1 MTGGQGL
8 NDDAIPGLA
17 DDDTPFWHRALRH
30 TAILLG
36 LLGLWEYVTAAGI
49 ADPLLFPRP
58 SAIVTSFVPLYITR
72 AFVWEHLWVTMATVL
87 AGFAVGT
94 VLGIGLA
101 VIAGLSE
108 TIRRYLKPYIIV
120 LEATPRIAIGP
131 LMLAWLGFGF
141 GAKLA
146 IVTLVCFF
154 APFINTLTAI
164 LSANP
169 AQVELMRSLGAS
181 KWQTLTKAIVP
192 DAMPMIMAGV
202 RLAMAS
208 ALGGA
213 LVAEFIS
220 SNKGMGVLLDN
231 LAAALDMPAA
241 FATLLSLTVIGFVL
255 YALMEAIERRVI
267 FWQND
272 AAMRRV
278 SARRRRAWGARA

>member
-1 MTGGQGL
+1 MMEGGV
-8 NDDAIPGLA
+8 NDDAIRGIP
-17 DDDTPFWHRALRH
+17 DDGDPLWKRALKH
-30 TAILLG
+30 IAILAG
-36 LLGLWEYVTAAGI
+36 LLLVWEFVTAFGY

-58 SAIVTSFVPLYITR
+58 SHIFGSFVPLYVTK
-72 AFVWEHLWVTMATVL
+72 ALVWEHLWVTMATVL
-87 AGFAVGT
+87 AGFVVGT
-94 VLGIGLA
+94 ALGIFLA

-108 TIRRYLKPYIIV
+108 TVHRYMKPYVIV

-154 APFINTLTAI
+154 APFVNTLTAI

-181 KWQTLTKAIVP
+181 KWQTMTKAIIP
-192 DAMPMIMAGV
+192 EAMPMIMAGI
-202 RLAMAS
+202 RMAMAS

-231 LAAALDMPAA
+231 LTAMLNMSGA
-241 FATLLSLTVIGFVL
+241 FATLLSLTIIGYFL
-255 YALMEAIERRVI
+255 YAVMEAIEGRVI
-267 FWQND
+267 FWQNE
-272 AAMRRV
+272 AGMRRV
-278 SARRRRAWGARA
+278 SARRKRQWRMAA

>member
-1 MTGGQGL
+1 MIEGGM
-8 NDDAIPGLA
+8 NDDAIPGLPA
-17 DDDTPFWHRALRH
+17 DDSPLWKRALKH
-30 TAILLG
+30 LAILVS
-36 LLGLWEYVTAAGI
+36 LLAVWEFVTASGM

-58 SAIVTSFVPLYITR
+58 SHIFASFVPLYVTQAI
-72 AFVWEHLWVTMATVL
+72 VWEHLWITMGTVL
-87 AGFAVGT
+87 AGFVVGT
-94 VLGIGLA
+94 ALGIFLA

-108 TIRRYLKPYIIV
+108 TVHRYMKPYVIV

-192 DAMPMIMAGV
+192 DAMPMIMAGI
-202 RLAMAS
+202 RMAMAS

-231 LAAALDMPAA
+231 LAAMLNMAGA
-241 FATLLSLTVIGFVL
+241 FATLLSLTVIGYFL
-255 YALMEAIERRVI
+255 YAVMESIEDRVI
-267 FWQND
+267 FWQNERGL
-272 AAMRRV
+272 RRIA
-278 SARRRRAWGARA
+278 ARRRRQWEARA

>member
-1 MTGGQGL
+1 MIQGNM
-8 NDDAIPGLA
+8 NDDAIPGLPQ
-17 DDDTPFWHRALRH
+17 DDSPPWKRVLKH
-30 TAILLG
+30 TAILLS
-36 LLGLWEYVTAAGI
+36 LLAVWEFVTAFGY

-58 SAIVTSFVPLYITR
+58 SAIFGSFVPLYVTR
-72 AFVWEHLWVTMATVL
+72 GIVWEHLWVTMSTVL
-87 AGFAVGT
+87 AGFVVGT
-94 VLGIGLA
+94 LLGIFLA
-101 VIAGLSE
+101 VLAGLSE
-108 TIRRYLKPYIIV
+108 TIHRYMKPYVII

-181 KWQTLTKAIVP
+181 KWQTLTKTIVP
-192 DAMPMIMAGV
+192 DAMPMIMAGI
-202 RLAMAS
+202 RMAMAS

-220 SNKGMGVLLDN
+220 SNTGMAVLLKN
-231 LAAALDMPAA
+231 LAAMLNMSSA
-241 FATLLSLTVIGFVL
+241 FATLLSLTVIGYVL
-255 YALMEAIERRVI
+255 YAMMEGIERRVI
-267 FWQND
+267 FWHND
-272 AAMRRV
+272 AGLRRV
-278 SARRRRAWGARA
+278 SAQRKRLWEARA

>member
-1 MTGGQGL
+1 MQGGM
-8 NDDAIPGLA
+8 NDDAIPGLPA
-17 DDDTPFWHRALRH
+17 DDSPLWKRVLKHL
-30 TAILLG
+30 AIFVSLLAV
-36 LLGLWEYVTAAGI
+36 WEFVTAFGY

-58 SAIVTSFVPLYITR
+58 SEIFGSFVPLYVTR
-72 AFVWEHLWVTMATVL
+72 AIVWEHLWVTMATVL
-87 AGFAVGT
+87 AGFVVGT
-94 VLGIGLA
+94 LLGITLA
-101 VIAGLSE
+101 VLAGLSE
-108 TIRRYLKPYIIV
+108 TIHRYMKPYVIV

-181 KWQTLTKAIVP
+181 KWQTLTKTIVP

-202 RLAMAS
+202 RMAMAS

-231 LAAALDMPAA
+231 LTAMLNMSGA
-241 FATLLSLTVIGFVL
+241 FATLLSLTVIGYVL
-255 YALMEAIERRVI
+255 YALMEGVEGRII
-267 FWQND
+267 FWQNE
-272 AAMRRV
+272 AGLRRA
-278 SARRRRAWGARA
+278 SARRKRRWMALK